1 MKSAFKTDLE
11 IRSLDLA
18 AGKRGWELISPLVYR
33 SKLLG
38 QKVVV
43 PSGYKTDFASVPRL
57 FWRIFPPTG
66 EYGRASVV
74 HDLLCDLE
82 GSTGIDSK
90 TTHKVF
96 KEAMQALNVPGWKV
110 TAMYNAVR
118 WFGPRFKAVR

>member
-11 IRSLDLA
+11 IRSLDRP
-18 AGKRGWELISPLVYR
+18 AGKRGWELISPLVYE
-33 SKLLG
+33 SGLLRMEL
-38 QKVVV
+38 QV
-43 PSGYKTDFASVPRL
+43 PARYTTDFASVPRF

-66 EYGRASVV
+66 QYGRATVI
-74 HDLLCDLE
+74 HDYLCDLE

-96 KEAMQALNVPGWKV
+96 REAMKVLNVPGWKV